1 MIKALV
7 FSPFISRETAFM
19 LVTHSAFARVGLA
32 ALLVAGLVAPA
43 VAQNAKPQTGK
54 LTDQEKKEVQALAL
68 LLDAAITTQV
78 PEGASLMLVDPSKK
92 AQGVQKAPD
101 AVTCQWYNDA
111 LRAGDGKAFVPFMVL
126 FDEGALPG
134 NAVAVGIRVAPK
146 GTAAPLAPA
155 KDSKVSPYLWEDV
168 AFTELRAATEVA
180 KMDKFAR
187 ALQVPA
193 GDYDVYLA
201 FRPHSTEKTKDVP
214 YKALV
219 VKHTLSAPDFN
230 GELTTS
236 TLMVLTKIEQL
247 TAPLSPEVAREQPWT
262 MGGMQFVP
270 SIDRQFAKGSN
281 FAVYFQVYNQQ
292 VNSGKPDI
300 TVEYNFYRKQ
310 GSEEK
315 FFNKTAPQNYNANT
329 LPPQWDAAVG
339 HVVTGGVEI
348 PLTSFE
354 PGDYRLEIKATDNLA
369 KKSLTREVNFTV
381 KGA

>member
-1 MIKALV
+1 
-7 FSPFISRETAFM
+7 M

-32 ALLVAGLVAPA
+32 ALLAAGLAAPA
-43 VAQNAKPQTGK
+43 VAQDVKPQTGK
-54 LTDQEKKEVQALAL
+54 RTDQEKKEIQALRL
-68 LLDAAITTQV
+68 LLDTAITNQV
-78 PEGASLMLVDPSKK
+78 PEGATLMMVDPSKK
-92 AQGVQKAPD
+92 AEGVQKSPD
-101 AVTCQWYNDA
+101 AVGFKWYNDA
-111 LRAGDGKAFVPFMVL
+111 LRAGDGRTYVPFMAL

-134 NAVAVGIRVAPK
+134 QNVAVAVRVAPK
-146 GTAAPLAPA
+146 GTTAPMTPA
-155 KDSKVSPYLWEDV
+155 KDAKGSPYPWEDL
-168 AFTELRAATEVA
+168 AFTELRTAAEAAT
-180 KMDKFAR
+180 MDKFAR
-187 ALQVPA
+187 AFQVPP

-201 FRPHSTEKTKDVP
+201 FRPHSIEKSKDVP

-219 VKHTLSAPDFN
+219 VKHTMSAPDFN
-230 GELTTS
+230 SDLTTS
-236 TLMVLTKIEQL
+236 TLMVLSKIDQL
-247 TAPLSPEVAREQPWT
+247 TAPLSPEVAREQPWA
-262 MGGMQFVP
+262 MGSMQFVP

-292 VNSGKPDI
+292 INSGKPDI

-329 LPPQWDAAVG
+329 LPPQWDAAAG

-354 PGDYRLEIKATDNLA
+354 PGDYRLEVKATDNLA